1 MAALGGIAIIL
12 FVALAL
18 AAPWIAPH
26 PYEAQIFD
34 RLLRPSSQNPLGTDD
49 LGRDQL
55 SRLIYGARVSLTVGL
70 ISQGIVLLIGIP
82 LGLLSGY
89 YGGLIDAIIMRS
101 TDAVLALPTILL
113 AIVMMAVMGRTLN
126 NVFIAIGLSSW
137 PHMARLVRGSAI
149 AAREADYVEAARAV
163 GTRDHSIIFR
173 HILPNIL
180 GPIIVATT
188 FGVPAAMMT
197 EAFLSFIGIGVE
209 PPLPS
214 WGIMINDGFRWIQSR
229 PELTVYPS
237 LAITTVLLAF
247 NFLGDG
253 LRDALDPTTQA

>member
-1 MAALGGIAIIL
+1 
-12 FVALAL
+12 
-18 AAPWIAPH
+18 
-26 PYEAQIFD
+26 
-34 RLLRPSSQNPLGTDD
+34 
-49 LGRDQL
+49 
-55 SRLIYGARVSLTVGL
+55 
-70 ISQGIVLLIGIP
+70 
-82 LGLLSGY
+82 
-89 YGGLIDAIIMRS
+89 
-101 TDAVLALPTILL
+101 
-113 AIVMMAVMGRTLN
+113 
-126 NVFIAIGLSSW
+126 
-137 PHMARLVRGSAI
+137 MARLVRGSAI

-209 PPLPS
+209 PPLPR

-229 PELTVYPS
+229 PELTLYPS